1 MKKLLKFIKT
11 TIIGGLIVIVPLAVV
26 AFVLMQVFSVM
37 NGITNKLAGKLPYPI
52 LEHPVVLV
60 LLSILGVIAICFL
73 TGLLLLTGLG
83 DKLLNEANSALAN
96 KIPMYGMI
104 RTLTQRLTGTEG
116 LSFAAAEIDLYGT
129 DVRALGFIIEA
140 LPEDRLSVFVPLAP
154 TITVGQLYVLPSTC
168 VTQLDKPPAE
178 VANVITQWGIGSC
191 ELYTDNP
198 APAVDESD

>member
-1 MKKLLKFIKT
+1 MKKLLEFIKT
-11 TIIGGLIVIVPLAVV
+11 AVIGGLIVIVPLAVV

-129 DVRALGFIIEA
+129 DVRALGFIIEE
-140 LPEDRLSVFVPLAP
+140 LPENRLSVFVPLAP
-154 TITVGQLYVLPSTC
+154 TITVGQLYVLPKSC
-168 VTQLDKPPAE
+168 VTQLDKPPTE
-178 VANVITQWGIGSC
+178 VANVITQWGVGSC
-191 ELYTDNP
+191 ELYTDEP
-198 APAVDESD
+198 APDVDEAD

>member
-1 MKKLLKFIKT
+1 MKKLLEFIKT
-11 TIIGGLIVIVPLAVV
+11 TVIGGLIVIVPLAVV

-129 DVRALGFIIEA
+129 DVRALGFIIEE
-140 LPEDRLSVFVPLAP
+140 LPENRLSVFVPLAP
-154 TITVGQLYVLPSTC
+154 TITVGQLYVLPKSC
-168 VTQLDKPPAE
+168 VTQLDKPPTE
-178 VANVITQWGIGSC
+178 VANVITQWGVGSC
-191 ELYTDNP
+191 ELYTDEP
-198 APAVDESD
+198 APDVDEAD

>member
-1 MKKLLKFIKT
+1 
-11 TIIGGLIVIVPLAVV
+11 
-26 AFVLMQVFSVM
+26 
-37 NGITNKLAGKLPYPI
+37 
-52 LEHPVVLV
+52 V

-116 LSFAAAEIDLYGT
+116 LSFAAAEVDLYGT
-129 DVRALGFIIEA
+129 DVRALGFIIEE

-154 TITVGQLYVLPSTC
+154 TVTVGQLYVLPRSC
-168 VTQLDKPPAE
+168 VTQLNKPPAE
-178 VANVITQWGIGSC
+178 AANVITQWGIGSS
-191 ELYTDNP
+191 ELYTD
-198 APAVDESD
+198 ESASADNEAD